1 MIKLPDKISPNVG
14 RFLSRINPV
23 RNREGSQRA
32 SISNR
37 IKLKL
42 KNIKLLTNKKEEN
55 KKMQNIIKQLNKEIK
70 RSLFKKLLFKFS
82 KNSFYV
88 ALSILVIFYQFSFP
102 KVANATSG
110 VIPIGSTYADLT
122 ITAAASI
129 TATGTTAATNSITV
143 TGTLTINSGV
153 TLTLISYNNG
163 DANYT
168 NDSGVII
175 NAGNIVN
182 NGIISANGK

>member
-14 RFLSRINPV
+14 RFLS
-23 RNREGSQRA
+23 
-32 SISNR
+32 R